1 MVLSENPYINKLL
14 KEQGK
19 HVSLAYKQAIARSK
33 LSPLDELQR
42 RVFKRLA
49 PRLSLD
55 RLKDL
60 TRYVNELPPLER
72 QDWLQAKQDELNGLR

>member
-19 HVSLAYKQAIARSK
+19 HVSLAYKQAKLRSK

-42 RVFKRLA
+42 RVLKRLA
-49 PRLSLD
+49 PRLSVD
-55 RLKDL
+55 RFKQLSK
-60 TRYVNELPPLER
+60 YVNELSPLER